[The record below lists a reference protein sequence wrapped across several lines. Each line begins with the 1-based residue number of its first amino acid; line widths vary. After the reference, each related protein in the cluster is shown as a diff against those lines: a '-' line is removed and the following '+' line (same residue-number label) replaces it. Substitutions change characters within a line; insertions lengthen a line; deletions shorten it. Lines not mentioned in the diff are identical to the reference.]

1 MGQHSDTKTRVL
13 VLSALGVV
21 FGDIGTSPLY
31 TLRVCFS
38 DKFGLAPGPENVL
51 GLLSLIFW
59 ALILVISVKYA
70 LFIMRAD
77 DHGQGGIFAM
87 LALLHKQGR
96 PRLGRRLTLLGLF
109 GSALLY
115 GDGLITPVISVLSAL
130 EGLEVATAAAKPLV
144 LPLTCAV
151 LTGLF
156 LVQSHGTGRMG
167 RLFGPIIVVWFAA
180 LIALGLPAILAR
192 PQVLQA
198 VNPVHAMGFFLH
210 NGLHGFLVLGAV
222 VLCVTGCEA
231 LYADMGH
238 FGKNP
243 IRISWYGLALPALLC
258 NYFGQGAL
266 ILADPRAVA
275 DPFYGLVPPALLY
288 PMVALATAATIIA
301 SQAII
306 SGVFSLTRQAI
317 QLGFMPRMRIIH
329 TSAMAEGQ
337 VYIPEINAMMLIAA
351 LALTLVFRESEELA
365 GAYGIAVTADM
376 FITSMMF
383 FLIARRVWTWPLA
396 KALAPTLL
404 FWMVDAS
411 LFGSCL
417 AKLLQGGWFPVL
429 VGLCFML
436 IMATWW
442 DGWKMLAAKVF
453 KMRLPLDRFIGRIVW
468 EKPVRSKGTGV
479 FLSTFRREIPP
490 MLLYQLNHTKALHE
504 QVVILSILTEQV
516 AEVAEEQ
523 QLEMRYLGKGVY
535 RLKAHFGF
543 METPTAPWILAQAK
557 ARGLK
562 VDLARVKYYIG
573 RMALIPAQKPTMPR
587 WQRFLFLF
595 MYRNAVSP
603 VVFYSIP
610 PEDVLELG
618 IQVEF

>member
-1 MGQHSDTKTRVL
+1 VL

-38 DKFGLAPGPENVL
+38 DKFGLPPSPENVL

-59 ALILVISVKYA
+59 ALLLVISFKYA
-70 LFIMRAD
+70 LFILRAD

-87 LALLHKQGR
+87 LAMLHKQGR

-130 EGLEVATAAAKPLV
+130 EGLEVATKAAKPLV
-144 LPLTCAV
+144 IPLTCAV

-156 LVQSHGTGRMG
+156 LVQSHGTGRIG
-167 RLFGPIIVVWFAA
+167 RYFGPIIVMWFAA
-180 LIALGLPAILAR
+180 IAGLGLMAIWQQ
-192 PQVLQA
+192 PQVVEA
-198 VNPVHAMGFFLH
+198 INPLHAARFFLR
-210 NGLHGFLVLGAV
+210 NGLHGFLILGGV

-238 FGKNP
+238 FGAKP
-243 IRISWYGLALPALLC
+243 IRISWFALALPALLC

-266 ILADPRAVA
+266 ILADPRAVSE
-275 DPFYGLVPPALLY
+275 PFYGLVPPALLY
-288 PMVALATAATIIA
+288 PMVALATMATIIA

-337 VYIPEINAMMLIAA
+337 VYIPEINAMMLVAA
-351 LALTLVFRESEELA
+351 LALTLIFKESEELA

-376 FITSMMF
+376 FITSLMF
-383 FLIARRVWTWPLA
+383 FLIARRVWGWNLA
-396 KALAPTLL
+396 KALPPALL
-404 FWMVDAS
+404 FWAMDSS

-417 AKLLQGGWFPVL
+417 AKLFQGGWFPVL

-436 IMATWW
+436 LMGTWW
-442 DGWKMLAAKVF
+442 DGWKLLAAKVF
-453 KMRLPLDRFIGRIVW
+453 RMRLPLDRFIGRIVW

-504 QVVILSILTEQV
+504 KVVILSILTE
-516 AEVAEEQ
+516 EVPEVSEEQ

-535 RLKAHFGF
+535 RLKAHYGF

-557 ARGLK
+557 SQGLK
-562 VDLARVKYYIG
+562 VDLSEVKYYIG
-573 RMALIPAQKPTMPR
+573 RMALIPAKKPTMRR